1 MKTITQEQLLMER
14 IISLQTKQRSE
25 LQQLKIQFHNASQVL
40 NPFSIIK
47 TSLLEMDAVP
57 NLKNMALNGLVNL
70 TSHYLGKNSLLRI
83 FQKPIYK
90 ILGPFVNELANKFS
104 LK

>member
-14 IISLQTKQRSE
+14 IISLQTQQRSE
-25 LQQLKIQFHNASQVL
+25 LQQLKVQFHNTMQVL

-57 NLKNMALNGLVNL
+57 NLKNVVLNGVVNL
-70 TSHYLGKNSLLRI
+70 TSYYLGKNSLLRI

-90 ILGPFVNELANKFS
+90 ILGTFVNELVNKFS
-104 LK
+104 IK